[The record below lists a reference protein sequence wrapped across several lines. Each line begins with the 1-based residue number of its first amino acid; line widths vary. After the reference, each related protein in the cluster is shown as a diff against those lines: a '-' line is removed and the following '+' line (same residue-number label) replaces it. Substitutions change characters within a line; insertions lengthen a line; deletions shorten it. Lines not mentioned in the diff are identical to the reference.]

1 MHLCLA
7 CLDGLGLLALVVLV
21 FWKLALTNLVIAR
34 GDVLTYFYP
43 YLDYAAEATRQGRLP
58 LWNPYLFMGVP
69 FLANSQAGFFYPL
82 NRLLSWLAVTR
93 AVSVTIVLHA
103 WLAGLGAYAL
113 ARKSLRLG
121 RAAAWTA
128 GAAFAAGG
136 CLAAQVEHV
145 NQLQGLAWLPWL
157 VVCFDGW
164 RDASSAPGLRRAW
177 LGLVLIVALQLL
189 AGHTQTA
196 FISLFGL
203 GVYVVLSCPLRPWR
217 AWGRQLAALA
227 GAVLLGAGLAAAQL
241 LPTFELTRW
250 SIRSEG
256 LSWREAVSFSLKPS
270 LLGRALLPG
279 YGQALFPEYVAY
291 LGLAGLA
298 LAAVGLAAAWRGR
311 GVRPASRRL
320 LALAVLAGLGLFFA
334 LGAYNP
340 VYLLLVRFA
349 PGFGLFRVPA
359 RWLACYAFGMASLAG
374 AGLDWLARSTFGSGT
389 YERPL
394 PSGTLPSDPLLTKNK
409 DAAPF
414 GIGSIVSLALETL
427 NLTLA
432 PARSAGEPETI
443 FRLALVG
450 WGAACAALATLAF
463 YAANTLVPGPDQP
476 AGYLNAATWGG
487 WLVAAGLVIF
497 SLWKRPRWGG
507 LALLGVMVV
516 ELFAASLSLPF
527 NRATAPEALT
537 SLRPSI
543 LGLKSQVSGFRF
555 LSLSDIFFD
564 PGDKAELESAFADQL
579 SADAFYDLLV
589 ATKQKEIVAPNLP
602 LYYRLPGADGFD
614 GGILPLRDYVR
625 FQVLFMPPGETSPDG
640 RLREVL
646 RDVPDGRWLSLMNV
660 RYVITDKT
668 LDGWVDGVFYDLQFS
683 TSLRLGGA
691 SMPAIAPAVAAVA
704 RVPRFEATALGVVS
718 YLQGAAH
725 LPQGTPVAQV
735 VLGFDDGT
743 SQAFV
748 LRAGVET
755 AEGVYTDD
763 VAHRLAQ
770 VGGHFVRDHPEIAD
784 YVTRLR
790 WGEPRGIVSVEVR
803 PWLESP
809 ASGEAGELVL
819 RGVSLIDEAADKAGG
834 GSSFQSLVISGRG
847 RFARVH
853 SGDVKIYENLGVLP
867 RAFVVPEAIVSEGDA
882 ALTAMRDPG
891 FDPAR
896 QVLLEQPLTAPP
908 TAPCLA
914 CVYTATLALYQPER
928 VVVDV
933 EASGPGWLV
942 LTDSYY
948 PGWRAS
954 LDGQP
959 VSISRADLLFRAVPV
974 PAGAHRVEFIYDP
987 LSLKLG
993 AAISLLALAV
1003 AGLAGIS
1010 VHLRLSASQKE

>member
-1 MHLCLA
+1 MLA
-7 CLDGLGLLALVVLV
+7 VLRSAYFVSTSRLRSLPCGFLDSLGLLVLVVLV

-82 NRLLSWLAVTR
+82 NRLLSWLDVSHAVK
-93 AVSVTIVLHA
+93 VTIVLHA
-103 WLAGLGAYAL
+103 WLAGLGTYAL
-113 ARKSLRLG
+113 ARQSLRLG
-121 RAAAWTA
+121 RAGAWTA
-128 GAAFAAGG
+128 GAAFAVGG

-145 NQLQGLAWLPWL
+145 NQLQGLAWLPWQ

-164 RDASSAPGLRRAW
+164 RDSSSAPGARRAW
-177 LGLVLIVALQLL
+177 LGLALAVALQVL

-203 GVYVVLSCPLRPWR
+203 GVYAVLSCPLRPWR
-217 AWGRQLAALA
+217 AWGWQLAALA
-227 GAVLLGAGLAAAQL
+227 GAVLLGAGLAAVQL
-241 LPTFELTRW
+241 VPTFELSRL
-250 SIRSEG
+250 SMRSQG

-298 LAAVGLAAAWRGR
+298 LAAVGLAAAWWGRGR
-311 GVRPASRRL
+311 RRASRRVI
-320 LALAVLAGLGLFFA
+320 ALAVLAGLGLFFA

-359 RWLACYAFGMASLAG
+359 RWLACYAFGAAMLAG
-374 AGLDWLARSTFGSGT
+374 VGS
-389 YERPL
+389 EFFLPQRRQERQVFICSLRPL
-394 PSGTLPSDPLLTKNK
+394 RL
-409 DAAPF
+409 
-414 GIGSIVSLALETL
+414 GSYFS
-427 NLTLA
+427 
-432 PARSAGEPETI
+432 
-443 FRLALVG
+443 RLDGNCLVLVG
-450 WGAACAALATLAF
+450 WGAVCAALAVLAF
-463 YAANTLVPGPDQP
+463 YTANTLVPGPDQP
-476 AGYLNAATWGG
+476 AGHLNATTWGG
-487 WLVAAGLVIF
+487 WLAAAGLVVF
-497 SLWKRPRWGG
+497 LLWKRPCWGG
-507 LALLGVMVV
+507 LALLGLMAV
-516 ELFAASLSLPF
+516 ELFAGSLSLPF

-543 LGLKSQVSGFRF
+543 LNIKSQISNRKYQIANFRI

-564 PGDKAELESAFADQL
+564 PGDKAELASAFADQL

-602 LYYRLPGADGFD
+602 LYYRLPSADGFD
-614 GGILPLRDYVR
+614 GGVLPLRDYVR
-625 FQVLFMPPGETSPDG
+625 FQALFMPPGETSPDG

-683 TSLRLGGA
+683 TQLRLGSTA
-691 SMPAIAPAVAAVA
+691 DAAAVA

-725 LPQGTPVAQV
+725 LPQGTPVAKV
-735 VLGFDDGT
+735 TVGFDDGT

-755 AEGVYTDD
+755 AEGAYTGSE
-763 VAHRLAQ
+763 AHRPAQ

-784 YVTRLR
+784 YVTRLA
-790 WGEPRGIVSVEVR
+790 WNEPHVVVSVEVR
-803 PWLESP
+803 PWPGSP
-809 ASGEAGELVL
+809 DSPGLFEEAGELVL
-819 RGVSLIDEAADKAGG
+819 RGVSLIDEAGG
-834 GSSFQSLVISGRG
+834 SFQSLVISGRG

-867 RAFVVPEAIVSEGDA
+867 RAFVVPEVIISEGDA
-882 ALTAMRDPG
+882 ALAVMREAG

-896 QVLLEQPLTAPP
+896 QVILEPP
-908 TAPCLA
+908 VATPAAALATAPCLD
-914 CVYTATLALYQPER
+914 CVYTTTLALYQPEQ

-933 EASGPGWLV
+933 EAACPGWLV

-959 VSISRADLLFRAVPV
+959 ASIARADLLFRAVAV
-974 PAGAHRVEFIYDP
+974 PAGAHRVEFVYDP
-987 LSLKLG
+987 LSFKLG

-1003 AGLAGIS
+1003 AGLVGVWPGLIS
-1010 VHLRLSASQKE
+1010 TAYSDKPISIAAVVRV